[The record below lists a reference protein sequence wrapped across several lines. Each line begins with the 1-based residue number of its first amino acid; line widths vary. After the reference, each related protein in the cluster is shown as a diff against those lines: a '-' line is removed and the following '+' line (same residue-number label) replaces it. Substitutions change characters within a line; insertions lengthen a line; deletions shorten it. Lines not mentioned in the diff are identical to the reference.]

1 MKEVDRVPQLTAG
14 WKDKADALTPEQG
27 FLLSRIDGQTPWSTL
42 RSIAGLPVAQVDS
55 CLEDW
60 VRDGLIQLI
69 ATHGE
74 AESSAA
80 RFSVDPSLGWP
91 GDVQRRAREFEG
103 LRGGCYHALLGVSRD
118 ADARAIKR
126 SYFKLSR
133 DFHPDR
139 YYGKDVGPFAELL
152 DSIFKRIA
160 LAYEL
165 LMDPTTR
172 AELERSMISAPQP
185 ETPAS
190 PAPNGQPQKFSKR
203 EWLARMRNKFRLP
216 EELLAERRNRA
227 KQLAES
233 ARVAEHQSKW
243 TDAASCIRLAIA
255 FDPWDDVY
263 KEQFAGIQVEVNRIR
278 AEELL
283 HEASGAWDSRSLS
296 EALKLYEEVIHYRPA
311 DADANDRAGQLCLEL
326 DEFDR
331 AREFAA
337 LACELKPDVA
347 AYHLTRGR
355 ILRREGRRERAAE
368 AFAIAQKL
376 DPQDTRVVDELKKLR
391 QSPKRARGGRQ

>member
-1 MKEVDRVPQLTAG
+1 MREVDRVPQLTAG

-42 RSIAGLPVAQVDS
+42 RSIAGLPVAQVDR

-74 AESSAA
+74 AESSAT
-80 RFSVDPSLGWP
+80 RFSVDPSLGLP
-91 GDVQRRAREFEG
+91 VDVQRRALEFEG
-103 LRGGCYHALLGVSRD
+103 LLGGSYHALLGVSRE

-172 AELERSMISAPQP
+172 AELERSMTSAPQP
-185 ETPAS
+185 
-190 PAPNGQPQKFSKR
+190 
-203 EWLARMRNKFRLP
+203 
-216 EELLAERRNRA
+216 
-227 KQLAES
+227 
-233 ARVAEHQSKW
+233 
-243 TDAASCIRLAIA
+243 
-255 FDPWDDVY
+255 
-263 KEQFAGIQVEVNRIR
+263 
-278 AEELL
+278 
-283 HEASGAWDSRSLS
+283 
-296 EALKLYEEVIHYRPA
+296 
-311 DADANDRAGQLCLEL
+311 
-326 DEFDR
+326 
-331 AREFAA
+331 
-337 LACELKPDVA
+337 
-347 AYHLTRGR
+347 
-355 ILRREGRRERAAE
+355 
-368 AFAIAQKL
+368 
-376 DPQDTRVVDELKKLR
+376 
-391 QSPKRARGGRQ
+391 